1 MKQISTE
8 KDLSTA
14 LASSIKSKK
23 TIGFVPTMGALHRGH
38 ISLIET
44 CKKQCDTTIVSIFV
58 NPTQFNDKKD
68 FERYPRTI
76 DNDLAL
82 LKKAGVDFV
91 FLPNEKLI
99 YPKPDKRKFNFGKLD
114 QLLEGKHRPGHFN
127 GVAQVVSRLL
137 EMIKPDKL
145 FLGQK
150 DFQQVMVI
158 RELIKQLKSPVKV
171 VVCPTVRDD
180 ENLAMSSRNA
190 NLSDEEYDEATFIPI
205 WLEEVKKLATRY
217 KVSQIKARIETLI
230 AQREIMKL
238 DYFEICD
245 TETLEPIKE
254 FSETDQAVA
263 LIAVFVGKTRLIDNV
278 LM

>member
-1 MKQISTE
+1 M
-8 KDLSTA
+8 
-14 LASSIKSKK
+14 
-23 TIGFVPTMGALHRGH
+23 
-38 ISLIET
+38 
-44 CKKQCDTTIVSIFV
+44 
-58 NPTQFNDKKD
+58 
-68 FERYPRTI
+68 
-76 DNDLAL
+76 
-82 LKKAGVDFV
+82 
-91 FLPNEKLI
+91 
-99 YPKPDKRKFNFGKLD
+99 
-114 QLLEGKHRPGHFN
+114 
-127 GVAQVVSRLL
+127 L